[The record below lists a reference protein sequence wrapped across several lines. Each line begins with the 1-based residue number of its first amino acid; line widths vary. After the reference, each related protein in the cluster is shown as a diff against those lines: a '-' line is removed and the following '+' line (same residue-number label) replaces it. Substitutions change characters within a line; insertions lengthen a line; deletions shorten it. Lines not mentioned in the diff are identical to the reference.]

1 VARLVLLGAALAA
14 AAAALAPS
22 SAAADPPTLRNA
34 VVNGGFE
41 RPLVPL
47 GTSHPFPVIR
57 GWRLAF
63 GPDIEIQNRVAG
75 DPESGR
81 QFVELD
87 SDASSGIWQ
96 RVPTRPGRLY
106 RLQLFFSPRPGTS
119 AAENVLVVHWRRFVV
134 GRISADGRGLRNT
147 AWRMYAFKVR
157 ATRTSTRIELADG
170 GISDSVGTE
179 VDAVSVTPWRG
190 HPFGGSSSR

>member
-1 VARLVLLGAALAA
+1 MARVRPLLAA
-14 AAAALAPS
+14 AVAAAALTVAP
-22 SAAADPPTLRNA
+22 ATAIADPPTLPNA

-41 RPLVPL
+41 RPPVPV
-47 GTSHPFPVIR
+47 GTTHPFPAIR

-63 GPDIEIQNRVAG
+63 GPDIEIQNHAAG
-75 DPESGR
+75 DPARGR

-96 RVPTRPGRLY
+96 KVPTRPGRLY

-119 AAENVLVVHWRRFVV
+119 AAENVLIVRWRRFVV
-134 GRISADGRGLRNT
+134 ARISADGRGLQNT

-157 ATRTSTRIELADG
+157 AIRTSTRIELADG
-170 GISDSVGTE
+170 GISDSVGTY
-179 VDAVSVTPWRG
+179 VDGVSLTPWRG
-190 HPFGGSSSR
+190 HPYG